1 MCHRAFINP
10 GPFGWRPVVGESVMR
25 MTNCPGCPVDTVT
38 IAEVLDVPQR
48 NGSIIRT
55 HKLSDGTY
63 AGINSLRPIERKEP
77 ANDRT

>member
-1 MCHRAFINP
+1 MTHDAFLVG
-10 GPFGWRPVVGESVMR
+10 GPWGWRPTVGESVLR

-48 NGSIIRT
+48 NGATIRT

-63 AGINSLRPIERKEP
+63 AGINSLRPIERKDGE
-77 ANDRT
+77 